1 MLLVLVVLRKFVN
14 LGLREFV
21 RDNMELKY
29 KNMCD

>member
-29 KNMCD
+29 KNIYD

>member
-1 MLLVLVVLRKFVN
+1 MLLVLVVLRIFVN

-29 KNMCD
+29 KNICD

>member
-29 KNMCD
+29 KNICD